1 MLQSVPVYLS
11 EMAPYRYRGALNTVF
26 QLSITVGIFAANLL
40 NYFFAKI
47 KGGWGWRLSLGG
59 AVVPALIFIVGS
71 FFLPDTPNSLIE
83 RGKGDEAKSRLIKIR
98 GIDNVDAEFN
108 DLVEASERSKQVK
121 SPWGN
126 LLKDKQYRPQLIFSM
141 LIPTFQQLTGMNV
154 IMFYAPVLFKTIGF
168 GDTAS
173 LMSAVIT
180 GLVNFVAT
188 FVSLLTV
195 DRVGRRALF
204 LEGGIQMFVCQ
215 VLFFFSS
222 INFVLAK

>member
-1 MLQSVPVYLS
+1 M
-11 EMAPYRYRGALNTVF
+11 
-26 QLSITVGIFAANLL
+26 
-40 NYFFAKI
+40 
-47 KGGWGWRLSLGG
+47 SLGG
-59 AVVPALIFIVGS
+59 AVVPALIFIIGS
-71 FFLPDTPNSLIE
+71 FILPDTPNSLIE
-83 RGKGDEAKSRLIKIR
+83 RGKGDEAKSRLMKIR

-121 SPWGN
+121 SPWRN
-126 LLKDKQYRPQLIFSM
+126 LLKNKQYRPQLIFSM

-180 GLVNFVAT
+180 GLVNFIAT

-215 VLFFFSS
+215 VLFLLLCRNEFDEF
-222 INFVLAK
+222 NFKN

>member
-1 MLQSVPVYLS
+1 MPVYLS

-47 KGGWGWRLSLGG
+47 EGGWGWRLSLGG
-59 AVVPALIFIVGS
+59 AVVPALIFIIGS
-71 FFLPDTPNSLIE
+71 FILPDTPNSLIE
-83 RGKGDEAKSRLIKIR
+83 RGKGDEAKSRLMKIR

-121 SPWGN
+121 SPWRN
-126 LLKDKQYRPQLIFSM
+126 LLKNKQYRPQLIFSM

-180 GLVNFVAT
+180 GLVNFIAT

-215 VLFFFSS
+215 VLFCCFT
-222 INFVLAK
+222 VLSF

>member
-1 MLQSVPVYLS
+1 
-11 EMAPYRYRGALNTVF
+11 MAPYRYRGALNTVF

-47 KGGWGWRLSLGG
+47 EGGWGWRLSLGG
-59 AVVPALIFIVGS
+59 AVVPALIFIIGS
-71 FFLPDTPNSLIE
+71 FILPDTPNSLIE
-83 RGKGDEAKSRLIKIR
+83 RGKGDEAKSRLMKIR

-121 SPWGN
+121 SPWRN
-126 LLKDKQYRPQLIFSM
+126 LLKNKQYRPQLIFSM

-180 GLVNFVAT
+180 GLVNFIAT

-215 VLFFFSS
+215 VLFCCFT
-222 INFVLAK
+222 VLSF